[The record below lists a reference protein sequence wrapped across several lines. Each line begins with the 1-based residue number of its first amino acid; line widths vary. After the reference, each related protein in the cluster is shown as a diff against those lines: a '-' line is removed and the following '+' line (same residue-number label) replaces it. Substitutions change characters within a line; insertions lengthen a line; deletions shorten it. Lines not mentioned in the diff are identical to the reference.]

1 MDSAD
6 QNTIGQALAAQ
17 EAALTRHEQML
28 HQLRGEIA
36 ALTQAVSGL
45 TTPGGVQPGTSQPPR
60 PAQQET
66 LAAATAG
73 PSSAATPSSDG
84 PLPSPEPFSGETE
97 KCSGF
102 LAQCSLIFRE
112 QRRFHNNDG
121 AKIAFLV
128 QMLRDRA
135 LKWAQVVLNS
145 NPEISFE
152 RFVINFKTVFNQG
165 SGVEAAALRLLN
177 FKQGKRSMADY
188 SIDFWIL
195 AEETGWGPDAL
206 RSTLLNNIRED
217 LKDELIMR
225 DLPTAFDELMSLC
238 IKVDE
243 RLRARRQARNSS
255 SQEAAGPRWAEASAD
270 LPVLPDI
277 RGRRRRERQ
286 RRITAGECL
295 YCGNKGHMIASCPSR
310 AKGRAPL
317 PAKLLVHSECHSLSV
332 LIDSGAEQNFIDSE
346 LAKRLCVTVES
357 LPHVLRITALS
368 GQRLPDI
375 THITEPLTLT
385 LSGNHSEEISFFVFH
400 STQTPLVLGHP
411 WLQQHNPTINW
422 QKGGITGWGEECHMT
437 CLKAAVP
444 PNKSVTGPE
453 PPRSSD
459 LADVPSVYH
468 DLAEVFR
475 KDRAQSLP
483 PHRPYDCAI
492 DLLPGAPLPTSRLYS
507 LSLPEREAMEKY
519 ITESLAAG
527 IIRASSSPVAAGFF
541 FVEKKDKTLR
551 PCIDFRGLNNITVK
565 NKYPL
570 PLLTS
575 AFELLQGAVIFS
587 KLDLRNAYHL
597 VRIRD
602 GDEWKTAFNTHLG
615 HFEYLVMPFDAGRC
629 VKITQLFGGGYG
641 AAPRGQQVDEGKWEA
656 GPSVR

>member
-1 MDSAD
+1 M
-6 QNTIGQALAAQ
+6 
-17 EAALTRHEQML
+17 
-28 HQLRGEIA
+28 
-36 ALTQAVSGL
+36 
-45 TTPGGVQPGTSQPPR
+45 
-60 PAQQET
+60 
-66 LAAATAG
+66 
-73 PSSAATPSSDG
+73 
-84 PLPSPEPFSGETE
+84 
-97 KCSGF
+97 
-102 LAQCSLIFRE
+102 
-112 QRRFHNNDG
+112 
-121 AKIAFLV
+121 
-128 QMLRDRA
+128 
-135 LKWAQVVLNS
+135 
-145 NPEISFE
+145 
-152 RFVINFKTVFNQG
+152 
-165 SGVEAAALRLLN
+165 
-177 FKQGKRSMADY
+177 
-188 SIDFWIL
+188 
-195 AEETGWGPDAL
+195 
-206 RSTLLNNIRED
+206 
-217 LKDELIMR
+217 
-225 DLPTAFDELMSLC
+225 
-238 IKVDE
+238 
-243 RLRARRQARNSS
+243 
-255 SQEAAGPRWAEASAD
+255 
-270 LPVLPDI
+270 
-277 RGRRRRERQ
+277 
-286 RRITAGECL
+286 
-295 YCGNKGHMIASCPSR
+295 
-310 AKGRAPL
+310 
-317 PAKLLVHSECHSLSV
+317 

-346 LAKRLCVTVES
+346 LAKQLYVTVES
-357 LPHVLRITALS
+357 LPHALRVTALS

-437 CLKAAVP
+437 CLKTAVP

-453 PPRSSD
+453 PPQSSD

-492 DLLPGAPLPTSRLYS
+492 DLLLGAPLPTSRLYS

-615 HFEYLVMPFDAGRC
+615 HFEYLVMPFGLTNAPAVFQALVNNVLRDFINRFVFVYLDDILIFSSSQAEHETQVRLVLQRLLENRLF
-629 VKITQLFGGGYG
+629 VKSEKCEFHVPTVAFLGYIIE
-641 AAPRGQQVDEGKWEA
+641 RGDL
-656 GPSVR
+656 